1 MRRSRWMRMGILV
14 AALSI
19 AATACGGGDDDSG
32 GGTGGGPAQKTDDF
46 VIGVSNTLA
55 GNGWR
60 EQMICSVKAQALA
73 SGKVSKVIAIS
84 KNGGPTEQIQDLQ
97 NLISQGANAIIVN
110 PSDREKLNPVIQQA
124 TQKNIVVVAVDQA
137 VSEPTAYVATND
149 QVAYGRLGAEW
160 LAEKLGGK
168 GNVLYMRGIDGVP
181 ADSDRDE
188 GFQEVMAK
196 NPDIKVKE
204 VFTGW
209 DFTKGGDIAVQ
220 ELTSGDYDGIWTSGI
235 DYTVVNAFKTV
246 GKDPVPVVG
255 ADNNQ
260 FIQQLLDG
268 TPGAA
273 VTNPAVIGG
282 VGNAIA
288 LDVLQGKQ
296 VERFQVPAGVPDHLT
311 VMDGPMRTVQHI
323 SPGVRCRSNALVGDV
338 LDMIGEDVLFITSAN
353 SSSHRSHQAEAAHC
367 EMREVRREFGHRRDV
382 VLIGHEDEAANRAYY
397 KNHLPCSTS
406 ILSFHRD
413 VGENGRPALLLERH
427 GSLDVDY
434 IRAAAA
440 RHGFGVAIA
449 PGAHERVP
457 VRWPGGVQQIAA

>member
-1 MRRSRWMRMGILV
+1 MRRSRWTRIGILV
-14 AALSI
+14 AALVI
-19 AATACGGGDDDSG
+19 AATACGGGDDGGSG
-32 GGTGGGPAQKTDDF
+32 GGTGGGPSQKTDDF

-84 KNGGPTEQIQDLQ
+84 KNGGPNEQIQDLQ
-97 NLISQGANAIIVN
+97 NLISQGADAIIVN

-124 TQKNIVVVAVDQA
+124 TQKKIVVVAVDQA

-160 LAEKLGGK
+160 LAKQLDGK

-181 ADSDRDE
+181 ADSDRDK

-196 NPDIKVKE
+196 YPDIKTKE

-220 ELTSGDYDGIWTSGI
+220 ELGSGNYDGVWTSGI

-246 GKDPVPVVG
+246 NKQPIPVVG
-255 ADNNQ
+255 ADNNE

-282 VGNAIA
+282 VGTALA
-288 LDVLQGKQ
+288 LDVLSGKT
-296 VERFQVPAGVPDHLT
+296 VERETLLT
-311 VMDGPMRTVQHI
+311 PEVWDLA
-323 SPGVRCRSNALVGDV
+323 SNKSTL
-338 LDMIGEDVLFITSAN
+338 EAN
-353 SSSHRSHQAEAAHC
+353 SFPDREAT
-367 EMREVRREFGHRRDV
+367 FS
-382 VLIGHEDEAANRAYY
+382 AAVSVKPYTTYTNDQLFAC
-397 KNHLPCSTS
+397 KGP
-406 ILSFHRD
+406 
-413 VGENGRPALLLERH
+413 GE
-427 GSLDVDY
+427 
-434 IRAAAA
+434 
-440 RHGFGVAIA
+440 
-449 PGAHERVP
+449 
-457 VRWPGGVQQIAA
+457 

>member
-1 MRRSRWMRMGILV
+1 MRRPRWMRFGIL
-14 AALSI
+14 I
-19 AATACGGGDDDSG
+19 AAMGLAVTACGGGDDDTASGGSG
-32 GGTGGGPAQKTDDF
+32 GGSDQKF

-73 SGKVSKVIAIS
+73 SGNVSKVIAIS

-124 TQKNIVVVAVDQA
+124 TQKKIVVVAVDQA

-160 LAEKLGGK
+160 LADKLGGK

-181 ADSDRDE
+181 ADSDRDK
-188 GFQEVMAK
+188 GFQEVMAA

-220 ELTSGDYDGIWTSGI
+220 ELGSGNYDGVWTSGI

-268 TPGAA
+268 SPGAA

-282 VGNAIA
+282 VGTALA
-288 LDVLQGKQ
+288 LDVLQGKT
-296 VERFQVPAGVPDHLT
+296 VKRETLLT
-311 VMDGPMRTVQHI
+311 PEVWDAEQDKAT
-323 SPGVRCRSNALVGDV
+323 L
-338 LDMIGEDVLFITSAN
+338 EAN
-353 SSSHRSHQAEAAHC
+353 SFPDRDATFSSAVSVKPYTTYTNEQLFAC
-367 EMREVRREFGHRRDV
+367 KG
-382 VLIGHEDEAANRAYY
+382 
-397 KNHLPCSTS
+397 P
-406 ILSFHRD
+406 
-413 VGENGRPALLLERH
+413 GE
-427 GSLDVDY
+427 
-434 IRAAAA
+434 
-440 RHGFGVAIA
+440 
-449 PGAHERVP
+449 
-457 VRWPGGVQQIAA
+457 

>member
-1 MRRSRWMRMGILV
+1 MRRPGWMRIGILV
-14 AALSI
+14 AAVSL
-19 AATACGGGDDDSG
+19 AVTACGGGGNDNGGSG
-32 GGTGGGPAQKTDDF
+32 GGSGKTDKF

-97 NLISQGANAIIVN
+97 NLISQGVNAIIVN

-124 TQKNIVVVAVDQA
+124 TQKKIVVVAVDQA
-137 VSEPTAYVATND
+137 VSEPSAYVATND
-149 QVAYGRLGAEW
+149 QVAYGRLGAQW
-160 LAEKLGGK
+160 LADKLGGK

-181 ADSDRDE
+181 ADSDRDK
-188 GFQEVMAK
+188 GFQEVVSK
-196 NPDIKVKE
+196 NPGIKVKE

-220 ELTSGDYDGIWTSGI
+220 ELNSGNYDGIWTSGI

-246 GKDPVPVVG
+246 GKKPVPVVG

-282 VGNAIA
+282 VGTAIA
-288 LDVLQGKQ
+288 LDVLSGKK
-296 VERFQVPAGVPDHLT
+296 VNRETLLT
-311 VMDGPMRTVQHI
+311 PEVWDLAKNKST
-323 SPGVRCRSNALVGDV
+323 L
-338 LDMIGEDVLFITSAN
+338 EAN
-353 SSSHRSHQAEAAHC
+353 SFPDRDATFSAAVSVKPYTTYSNDQLFAC
-367 EMREVRREFGHRRDV
+367 KG
-382 VLIGHEDEAANRAYY
+382 
-397 KNHLPCSTS
+397 P
-406 ILSFHRD
+406 
-413 VGENGRPALLLERH
+413 GE
-427 GSLDVDY
+427 
-434 IRAAAA
+434 
-440 RHGFGVAIA
+440 
-449 PGAHERVP
+449 
-457 VRWPGGVQQIAA
+457 

>member
-1 MRRSRWMRMGILV
+1 MRRPRWMRAGILV
-14 AALSI
+14 AAM
-19 AATACGGGDDDSG
+19 AMAVAACGGGDDDTASG
-32 GGTGGGPAQKTDDF
+32 GSGAGSGQSGNF

-124 TQKNIVVVAVDQA
+124 TQKKIVVVAVDQA

-181 ADSDRDE
+181 ADSDRDK
-188 GFQEVMAK
+188 GFQEVMAA
-196 NPDIKVKE
+196 NPDIKIKE

-220 ELTSGDYDGIWTSGI
+220 ELGSGNYDGVWTSGI

-268 TPGAA
+268 SPGAA

-282 VGNAIA
+282 VGTALA
-288 LDVLQGKQ
+288 LDVLQGKT
-296 VERFQVPAGVPDHLT
+296 VKRETLLT
-311 VMDGPMRTVQHI
+311 PEVWD
-323 SPGVRCRSNALVGDV
+323 AE
-338 LDMIGEDVLFITSAN
+338 EDKATLEAN
-353 SSSHRSHQAEAAHC
+353 SFPDRDATFSSAVSVKPYTTYTNEQLFAC
-367 EMREVRREFGHRRDV
+367 KG
-382 VLIGHEDEAANRAYY
+382 
-397 KNHLPCSTS
+397 P
-406 ILSFHRD
+406 
-413 VGENGRPALLLERH
+413 GE
-427 GSLDVDY
+427 
-434 IRAAAA
+434 
-440 RHGFGVAIA
+440 
-449 PGAHERVP
+449 
-457 VRWPGGVQQIAA
+457 

>member
-1 MRRSRWMRMGILV
+1 V
-14 AALSI
+14 
-19 AATACGGGDDDSG
+19 TACGGDDDASE
-32 GGTGGGPAQKTDDF
+32 GGTGAAQTGNF

-97 NLISQGANAIIVN
+97 NLISQGADAIIVN

-124 TQKNIVVVAVDQA
+124 TQKKIVVVAVDQA
-137 VSEPTAYVATND
+137 VTEPTAYVATND
-149 QVAYGRLGAEW
+149 QVAYGRQGAQW
-160 LAEKLGGK
+160 LADKIGGK

-181 ADSDRDE
+181 ADADRDK
-188 GFQEVMAK
+188 GFREVMAQ

-220 ELTSGDYDGIWTSGI
+220 ELTSSDYDGIWTSGI

-255 ADNNQ
+255 ADNNE

-282 VGNAIA
+282 VGTAIA
-288 LDVLQGKQ
+288 LDVLSGKT
-296 VERFQVPAGVPDHLT
+296 VERETLLT
-311 VMDGPMRTVQHI
+311 PEVWDTT
-323 SPGVRCRSNALVGDV
+323 
-338 LDMIGEDVLFITSAN
+338 EDKATLEAN
-353 SSSHRSHQAEAAHC
+353 SFPDRDATFSSAVSVKPYTTYTNDQLFAC
-367 EMREVRREFGHRRDV
+367 KG
-382 VLIGHEDEAANRAYY
+382 
-397 KNHLPCSTS
+397 P
-406 ILSFHRD
+406 
-413 VGENGRPALLLERH
+413 GE
-427 GSLDVDY
+427 
-434 IRAAAA
+434 
-440 RHGFGVAIA
+440 
-449 PGAHERVP
+449 
-457 VRWPGGVQQIAA
+457 

>member
-1 MRRSRWMRMGILV
+1 MRRPRWMRVGILV
-14 AALSI
+14 AAMAL
-19 AATACGGGDDDSG
+19 AVTACGGGDDDTASG
-32 GGTGGGPAQKTDDF
+32 GSGAGSGQSGNF

-97 NLISQGANAIIVN
+97 NLISQGVNAIIVN

-124 TQKNIVVVAVDQA
+124 TQKKIVVVAVDQA

-181 ADSDRDE
+181 ADSDRDK
-188 GFQEVMAK
+188 GFQEVMAA

-220 ELTSGDYDGIWTSGI
+220 ELTSGNYDGIWTSGI

-268 TPGAA
+268 SPGAA

-282 VGNAIA
+282 VGTAIA
-288 LDVLQGKQ
+288 LDVLQGKT
-296 VERFQVPAGVPDHLT
+296 VKRETLLT
-311 VMDGPMRTVQHI
+311 PEVWDAEQDKAT
-323 SPGVRCRSNALVGDV
+323 L
-338 LDMIGEDVLFITSAN
+338 EAN
-353 SSSHRSHQAEAAHC
+353 SFPDRDATFSSAVSVKPFTTYTNEQLFAC
-367 EMREVRREFGHRRDV
+367 KG
-382 VLIGHEDEAANRAYY
+382 
-397 KNHLPCSTS
+397 P
-406 ILSFHRD
+406 
-413 VGENGRPALLLERH
+413 GE
-427 GSLDVDY
+427 
-434 IRAAAA
+434 
-440 RHGFGVAIA
+440 
-449 PGAHERVP
+449 
-457 VRWPGGVQQIAA
+457 

>member
-1 MRRSRWMRMGILV
+1 MRRPRWMRVGIL
-14 AALSI
+14 I
-19 AATACGGGDDDSG
+19 AAMGLAVTACGGGDDDTASG
-32 GGTGGGPAQKTDDF
+32 GSGAGSGQSGNF

-160 LAEKLGGK
+160 LVEKLGGK

-181 ADSDRDE
+181 ADSDRDK
-188 GFQEVMAK
+188 GFQEVMAA

-220 ELTSGDYDGIWTSGI
+220 ELGSGNYDGVWTSGI

-282 VGNAIA
+282 VGTAIA
-288 LDVLQGKQ
+288 LDVLSGKP
-296 VERFQVPAGVPDHLT
+296 VERETLLT
-311 VMDGPMRTVQHI
+311 PEVWDA
-323 SPGVRCRSNALVGDV
+323 S
-338 LDMIGEDVLFITSAN
+338 EDKSTLEAN
-353 SSSHRSHQAEAAHC
+353 SFPDREAPFSSAVSGKPYTTYTNDQLFAC
-367 EMREVRREFGHRRDV
+367 KG
-382 VLIGHEDEAANRAYY
+382 
-397 KNHLPCSTS
+397 P
-406 ILSFHRD
+406 
-413 VGENGRPALLLERH
+413 GE
-427 GSLDVDY
+427 
-434 IRAAAA
+434 
-440 RHGFGVAIA
+440 
-449 PGAHERVP
+449 
-457 VRWPGGVQQIAA
+457 

>member
-1 MRRSRWMRMGILV
+1 MRRPRWMRVGILV
-14 AALSI
+14 AAM
-19 AATACGGGDDDSG
+19 AMAVAACGGGDDDTASG
-32 GGTGGGPAQKTDDF
+32 GSGAGSDQKF

-124 TQKNIVVVAVDQA
+124 TQKKIVVVAVDQA

-181 ADSDRDE
+181 ADSDRDK
-188 GFQEVMAK
+188 GFQEVMSK
-196 NPDIKVKE
+196 NPDIKTKE

-220 ELTSGDYDGIWTSGI
+220 ELTSGNYDGVWTSGI

-268 TPGAA
+268 SPGAA

-282 VGNAIA
+282 VGTAIA
-288 LDVLQGKQ
+288 LDVLQGKK
-296 VERFQVPAGVPDHLT
+296 VERETLLT
-311 VMDGPMRTVQHI
+311 PEVWD
-323 SPGVRCRSNALVGDV
+323 AA
-338 LDMIGEDVLFITSAN
+338 EDKATLEAN
-353 SSSHRSHQAEAAHC
+353 SFPDRDATFSSAVSVKPYTTYTNDQLFAC
-367 EMREVRREFGHRRDV
+367 KG
-382 VLIGHEDEAANRAYY
+382 
-397 KNHLPCSTS
+397 P
-406 ILSFHRD
+406 
-413 VGENGRPALLLERH
+413 GE
-427 GSLDVDY
+427 
-434 IRAAAA
+434 
-440 RHGFGVAIA
+440 
-449 PGAHERVP
+449 
-457 VRWPGGVQQIAA
+457 

>member
-1 MRRSRWMRMGILV
+1 MRRPRWMRAGILV
-14 AALSI
+14 AAM
-19 AATACGGGDDDSG
+19 AMAVAACGGGDDDTASG
-32 GGTGGGPAQKTDDF
+32 GSGAGSGQSGNF

-60 EQMICSVKAQALA
+60 EQMICAVKAQALA

-124 TQKNIVVVAVDQA
+124 TQKKIVVVAVDQA

-160 LAEKLGGK
+160 LATKLGGK

-181 ADSDRDE
+181 ADSDRDK
-188 GFQEVMAK
+188 GFQEVIGA
-196 NPDIKVKE
+196 NPDFKVKE

-220 ELTSGDYDGIWTSGI
+220 ELGSGNYDGVWTSGI

-246 GKDPVPVVG
+246 GKEPVPVVG

-273 VTNPAVIGG
+273 VTNTAVIGG
-282 VGNAIA
+282 VGTAIA
-288 LDVLQGKQ
+288 LDVLAGKT
-296 VERFQVPAGVPDHLT
+296 VERETLLT
-311 VMDGPMRTVQHI
+311 PEVWDAAADKAT
-323 SPGVRCRSNALVGDV
+323 L
-338 LDMIGEDVLFITSAN
+338 EAN
-353 SSSHRSHQAEAAHC
+353 SFPDRDATFSSAVSVKPYTTYTNDQLFAC
-367 EMREVRREFGHRRDV
+367 KG
-382 VLIGHEDEAANRAYY
+382 
-397 KNHLPCSTS
+397 P
-406 ILSFHRD
+406 
-413 VGENGRPALLLERH
+413 GE
-427 GSLDVDY
+427 
-434 IRAAAA
+434 
-440 RHGFGVAIA
+440 
-449 PGAHERVP
+449 
-457 VRWPGGVQQIAA
+457 

>member
-1 MRRSRWMRMGILV
+1 MRRPRWMRFGILV
-14 AALSI
+14 AAM
-19 AATACGGGDDDSG
+19 AMAVAACGGGDDDTASG
-32 GGTGGGPAQKTDDF
+32 GSGSGSGQSGNY

-124 TQKNIVVVAVDQA
+124 TQKKIVVVAVDQA

-160 LAEKLGGK
+160 LADKLGGK

-181 ADSDRDE
+181 ADSDRDK
-188 GFQEVMAK
+188 GFQEVMAA

-220 ELTSGDYDGIWTSGI
+220 ELGSGNYDGVWTSGI

-268 TPGAA
+268 SPGAA

-282 VGNAIA
+282 VGTALA
-288 LDVLQGKQ
+288 LDVLQGKT
-296 VERFQVPAGVPDHLT
+296 VKRETLLT
-311 VMDGPMRTVQHI
+311 PEVWD
-323 SPGVRCRSNALVGDV
+323 AE
-338 LDMIGEDVLFITSAN
+338 EDKATLEAN
-353 SSSHRSHQAEAAHC
+353 SFPDRDATFSSAVSVKPYTTYTNEQLFAC
-367 EMREVRREFGHRRDV
+367 KG
-382 VLIGHEDEAANRAYY
+382 
-397 KNHLPCSTS
+397 P
-406 ILSFHRD
+406 
-413 VGENGRPALLLERH
+413 GE
-427 GSLDVDY
+427 
-434 IRAAAA
+434 
-440 RHGFGVAIA
+440 
-449 PGAHERVP
+449 
-457 VRWPGGVQQIAA
+457 

>member
-1 MRRSRWMRMGILV
+1 MRRPRWMRAGILV
-14 AALSI
+14 AAM
-19 AATACGGGDDDSG
+19 AMAVAACGGGDDDTASG
-32 GGTGGGPAQKTDDF
+32 GSGAGSGQSGNF

-181 ADSDRDE
+181 ADSDRDK

-220 ELTSGDYDGIWTSGI
+220 ELGSGNYDGVWTSGI
-235 DYTVVNAFKTV
+235 DYTVVNAFETV
-246 GKDPVPVVG
+246 GMEPIPVIG
-255 ADNNQ
+255 ADNNE
-260 FIQQLLDG
+260 FIQQLLNG

-282 VGNAIA
+282 VGTAIA
-288 LDVLQGKQ
+288 LDVLAGKQ
-296 VERFQVPAGVPDHLT
+296 VKRETLLT
-311 VMDGPMRTVQHI
+311 PEVWDAQADKAT
-323 SPGVRCRSNALVGDV
+323 L
-338 LDMIGEDVLFITSAN
+338 EAN
-353 SSSHRSHQAEAAHC
+353 SFPDRDAPFSSAVSVKPYTTYSNEQLFAC
-367 EMREVRREFGHRRDV
+367 KG
-382 VLIGHEDEAANRAYY
+382 
-397 KNHLPCSTS
+397 P
-406 ILSFHRD
+406 
-413 VGENGRPALLLERH
+413 GE
-427 GSLDVDY
+427 
-434 IRAAAA
+434 
-440 RHGFGVAIA
+440 
-449 PGAHERVP
+449 
-457 VRWPGGVQQIAA
+457 

>member
-1 MRRSRWMRMGILV
+1 MRRPRWMRFGILV
-14 AALSI
+14 AAM
-19 AATACGGGDDDSG
+19 AMAVAACGGGDDDTASG
-32 GGTGGGPAQKTDDF
+32 GSGAGSGQSGNF

-124 TQKNIVVVAVDQA
+124 TQKKIVVVAVDQA

-160 LAEKLGGK
+160 LADKLGGK

-181 ADSDRDE
+181 ADSDRDK
-188 GFQEVMAK
+188 GFQEVMAA

-220 ELTSGDYDGIWTSGI
+220 ELGSGNYDGVWTSGI

-268 TPGAA
+268 SPGAA

-282 VGNAIA
+282 VGTALA
-288 LDVLQGKQ
+288 LDVLQGKT
-296 VERFQVPAGVPDHLT
+296 VKRETLLT
-311 VMDGPMRTVQHI
+311 PEVWD
-323 SPGVRCRSNALVGDV
+323 AE
-338 LDMIGEDVLFITSAN
+338 EDKATLEAN
-353 SSSHRSHQAEAAHC
+353 SFPDRDATFSSAVSVKPYTTYTNEQLFAC
-367 EMREVRREFGHRRDV
+367 KG
-382 VLIGHEDEAANRAYY
+382 
-397 KNHLPCSTS
+397 P
-406 ILSFHRD
+406 
-413 VGENGRPALLLERH
+413 GE
-427 GSLDVDY
+427 
-434 IRAAAA
+434 
-440 RHGFGVAIA
+440 
-449 PGAHERVP
+449 
-457 VRWPGGVQQIAA
+457 

>member
-1 MRRSRWMRMGILV
+1 MRRSRWMQIGILV
-14 AALSI
+14 AAVSL
-19 AATACGGGDDDSG
+19 AATACGGGDDDASG
-32 GGTGGGPAQKTDDF
+32 GGTGGSGKTDNF

-124 TQKNIVVVAVDQA
+124 TQKKIVVVAVDQA

-149 QVAYGRLGAEW
+149 QVAYGRQGAQW
-160 LAEKLGGK
+160 LADKLGGK

-181 ADSDRDE
+181 ADSDRDK

-196 NPDIKVKE
+196 HPDIKTKE

-220 ELTSGDYDGIWTSGI
+220 ELGSGNYDGVWTSGI

-246 GKDPVPVVG
+246 GKQPVPVVG
-255 ADNNQ
+255 ADNNE

-282 VGNAIA
+282 VGTALA
-288 LDVLQGKQ
+288 LDVLSGKT
-296 VERFQVPAGVPDHLT
+296 VDRETLLTPEVWDAAEDKSTLESNSFPDRDATFSSAVSVKPYTTYSNEQLFACK
-311 VMDGPMRTVQHI
+311 GP
-323 SPGVRCRSNALVGDV
+323 
-338 LDMIGEDVLFITSAN
+338 GE
-353 SSSHRSHQAEAAHC
+353 
-367 EMREVRREFGHRRDV
+367 
-382 VLIGHEDEAANRAYY
+382 
-397 KNHLPCSTS
+397 
-406 ILSFHRD
+406 
-413 VGENGRPALLLERH
+413 
-427 GSLDVDY
+427 
-434 IRAAAA
+434 
-440 RHGFGVAIA
+440 
-449 PGAHERVP
+449 
-457 VRWPGGVQQIAA
+457 

>member
-1 MRRSRWMRMGILV
+1 MRRPRWMRVGILV
-14 AALSI
+14 AAM
-19 AATACGGGDDDSG
+19 AMAVAACGGGDDDTASG
-32 GGTGGGPAQKTDDF
+32 GSGAGSGQSGNF

-124 TQKNIVVVAVDQA
+124 TQKKIVVVAVDQA

-181 ADSDRDE
+181 ADSDRDK
-188 GFQEVMAK
+188 GFQEVMAA
-196 NPDIKVKE
+196 NPDIKIKE

-220 ELTSGDYDGIWTSGI
+220 ELGSGNYDGVWTSGI

-268 TPGAA
+268 SPGAA

-282 VGNAIA
+282 VGTAIA
-288 LDVLQGKQ
+288 LDVLQGKT
-296 VERFQVPAGVPDHLT
+296 VKRETLLT
-311 VMDGPMRTVQHI
+311 PEVWDAEQDKAT
-323 SPGVRCRSNALVGDV
+323 L
-338 LDMIGEDVLFITSAN
+338 EAN
-353 SSSHRSHQAEAAHC
+353 SFPDRDATFSSAVSVKPFTTYSNEQLFAC
-367 EMREVRREFGHRRDV
+367 KG
-382 VLIGHEDEAANRAYY
+382 
-397 KNHLPCSTS
+397 P
-406 ILSFHRD
+406 
-413 VGENGRPALLLERH
+413 GE
-427 GSLDVDY
+427 
-434 IRAAAA
+434 
-440 RHGFGVAIA
+440 
-449 PGAHERVP
+449 
-457 VRWPGGVQQIAA
+457 

>member
-1 MRRSRWMRMGILV
+1 MRRPRWMRVGIL
-14 AALSI
+14 I
-19 AATACGGGDDDSG
+19 AAMGLAVTACGGGDDD
-32 GGTGGGPAQKTDDF
+32 TGGSGAGSGQSGNF

-160 LAEKLGGK
+160 LVEKLGGK

-181 ADSDRDE
+181 ADSDRDK
-188 GFQEVMAK
+188 GFQEVMAA

-220 ELTSGDYDGIWTSGI
+220 ELGSGNYDGVWTSGI

-268 TPGAA
+268 SPGAA

-282 VGNAIA
+282 VGTALA
-288 LDVLQGKQ
+288 LDVLQGKT
-296 VERFQVPAGVPDHLT
+296 VKRETLLT
-311 VMDGPMRTVQHI
+311 PEVWD
-323 SPGVRCRSNALVGDV
+323 AE
-338 LDMIGEDVLFITSAN
+338 EDKATLEAN
-353 SSSHRSHQAEAAHC
+353 SFPDRDATFSSAVSVKPYTTYTNEQLFAC
-367 EMREVRREFGHRRDV
+367 KG
-382 VLIGHEDEAANRAYY
+382 
-397 KNHLPCSTS
+397 P
-406 ILSFHRD
+406 
-413 VGENGRPALLLERH
+413 GE
-427 GSLDVDY
+427 
-434 IRAAAA
+434 
-440 RHGFGVAIA
+440 
-449 PGAHERVP
+449 
-457 VRWPGGVQQIAA
+457 

>member
-1 MRRSRWMRMGILV
+1 MRRPRWMRVGILV
-14 AALSI
+14 AAM
-19 AATACGGGDDDSG
+19 AMAVAACGGGDDDTASG
-32 GGTGGGPAQKTDDF
+32 GSGAGSGQSGNF

-124 TQKNIVVVAVDQA
+124 TQKKIVVVAVDQA

-160 LAEKLGGK
+160 LAGKLGGK

-181 ADSDRDE
+181 ADSDRDK
-188 GFQEVMAK
+188 GFQEVMAA

-220 ELTSGDYDGIWTSGI
+220 ELGSGNYDGVWTSGI

-268 TPGAA
+268 SPGAA

-282 VGNAIA
+282 VGTALA
-288 LDVLQGKQ
+288 LDVLQGKT
-296 VERFQVPAGVPDHLT
+296 VKRETLLT
-311 VMDGPMRTVQHI
+311 PEVWD
-323 SPGVRCRSNALVGDV
+323 AE
-338 LDMIGEDVLFITSAN
+338 EDKATLEAN
-353 SSSHRSHQAEAAHC
+353 SFPDRDATFSSAVSVKPYTTYTNEQLFAC
-367 EMREVRREFGHRRDV
+367 KG
-382 VLIGHEDEAANRAYY
+382 
-397 KNHLPCSTS
+397 P
-406 ILSFHRD
+406 
-413 VGENGRPALLLERH
+413 GE
-427 GSLDVDY
+427 
-434 IRAAAA
+434 
-440 RHGFGVAIA
+440 
-449 PGAHERVP
+449 
-457 VRWPGGVQQIAA
+457 

>member
-1 MRRSRWMRMGILV
+1 MRRPRWMRAGILV
-14 AALSI
+14 AAM
-19 AATACGGGDDDSG
+19 AMAVAACGGGDDDTASG
-32 GGTGGGPAQKTDDF
+32 GSGAGSGQSGNF

-124 TQKNIVVVAVDQA
+124 TQKKIVVVAVDQA

-160 LAEKLGGK
+160 LADKLGGK

-181 ADSDRDE
+181 ADSDRDK
-188 GFQEVMAK
+188 GFQEVMAA
-196 NPDIKVKE
+196 NPDIKIKE

-220 ELTSGDYDGIWTSGI
+220 ELGSGNYDGVWTSGI

-268 TPGAA
+268 SPGAA

-282 VGNAIA
+282 VGTALA
-288 LDVLQGKQ
+288 LDVLQGKT
-296 VERFQVPAGVPDHLT
+296 VKRETLLT
-311 VMDGPMRTVQHI
+311 PEVWD
-323 SPGVRCRSNALVGDV
+323 AE
-338 LDMIGEDVLFITSAN
+338 EDKATLEAN
-353 SSSHRSHQAEAAHC
+353 SFPDRDATFSSAVSVKPYTTYTNEQLFAC
-367 EMREVRREFGHRRDV
+367 KG
-382 VLIGHEDEAANRAYY
+382 
-397 KNHLPCSTS
+397 P
-406 ILSFHRD
+406 
-413 VGENGRPALLLERH
+413 GE
-427 GSLDVDY
+427 
-434 IRAAAA
+434 
-440 RHGFGVAIA
+440 
-449 PGAHERVP
+449 
-457 VRWPGGVQQIAA
+457 